1 MAVLDRAPRAANVTA
16 IADVRALSIPGDG
29 FRGLILERPELS
41 RNIIG
46 ELTQRLRGMIAQQ
59 YGQQQPSSS
68 DRPT

>member
-1 MAVLDRAPRAANVTA
+1 MG
-16 IADVRALSIPGDG
+16 ALWSAGDG
-29 FRGLILERPELS
+29 LRGLMRERTEVS

-59 YGQQQPSSS
+59 DGQQQPSSS